1 MKSDMEPCR
10 GFTLIELLVALA
22 IVAVLAAIAFPALH
36 QHVVKGK
43 RAQAQAA
50 LLQLMQQQERYY
62 TQNGSYLAFSAAAA
76 GPFTWWSGKDAAYS
90 AYELGA
96 GRCPGQALTQ
106 CVMLTAL
113 PGTDKVDSGFKDRDC
128 ETLTLDSAGQR
139 GASGPA
145 ARCWP

>member
-1 MKSDMEPCR
+1 MR
-10 GFTLIELLVALA
+10 RNIGFTLIELLVAVVIA
-22 IVAVLAAIAFPALH
+22 AVLAAIAFPTL
-36 QHVVKGK
+36 QQYVVKGK

-50 LLQLMQQQERYY
+50 LMQLMQQQERYY
-62 TQNGSYLAFSAAAA
+62 TQNGSYLVFSATTA
-76 GPFTWWSGKDAAYS
+76 GPFIWWSGTHAAYS

-96 GRCPGQALTQ
+96 SRCPGQALTQ

-113 PGTDKVDSGFKDRDC
+113 PGTDKVDPAFKDRDC
-128 ETLTLDSAGQR
+128 ETLTLDSTGQR